1 MPSWRWSE
9 RSVEGSTSLD
19 LRLFD
24 ALPRLME
31 NLDVART
38 LTELADLLEI
48 QGASPFRI
56 RAYRNAVNT
65 INSLSRP
72 LKDMVEAG
80 EDLTELPSIGKS
92 VAKYIGEFLDTGS
105 ISRLEEVAAEFPRS
119 LVELM
124 RLDGVGPKKARKL
137 FEQLDVRTV
146 DDLAAALEIG
156 RVQEID
162 GFGVKSAG
170 KIVRAIEDH
179 RKHTGRFQ
187 IHETERLI
195 AGVLEHMQAAPGVGR
210 IEVAGSLRRRKETIG
225 DVDILAELEGDGTPV
240 VDHFVSFSGAERVEG
255 AGNTKGSIVLH
266 SGLQV
271 DLRVIPSRS
280 FGAAL
285 QYFSGSKEHNVA
297 VRARAVRQGLRVN
310 EWGVF
315 RVPESEDDEPLGKED
330 GERLAGDT
338 EQGVYEVLG
347 MSWVPPELREDRG
360 EVEAACGGEL
370 PELVSLA
377 DMRGDLQMHSTWSDG
392 KASVEEM
399 ARACLERGYEYFA
412 LTDHSQAMAMVQ
424 GLTPAR
430 AREQWSEIEEVQE
443 LVPGIRILKSVEVDI
458 LRDGSLDM
466 PDDVLEQLDLVV
478 ISVHSFMDQ
487 NRKTMTERVLR
498 AMQHP
503 SVDIL
508 AHPTGRRISRREPF
522 ELDIEAVLE
531 AAADLCLAVELNANP
546 NRLDL
551 SDVHVRRAKE
561 LAVPVVISTDAHSP
575 RGLADMRFGVDQA
588 RRGWLEAG
596 DVLNTRSVEEITGWL
611 RRRGT

>member
-1 MPSWRWSE
+1 
-9 RSVEGSTSLD
+9 
-19 LRLFD
+19 
-24 ALPRLME
+24 ME

-65 INSLSRP
+65 INGLSRP
-72 LKDMVEAG
+72 LKDMVKAG

-146 DDLAAALEIG
+146 DDLAAALETG

-297 VRARAVRQGLRVN
+297 VRTRAVRQGLRVN

-508 AHPTGRRISRREPF
+508 AHPTGRRINRREPF

-596 DVLNTRSVEEITGWL
+596 DVLNTRSVEEMTGWL

>member
-1 MPSWRWSE
+1 
-9 RSVEGSTSLD
+9 
-19 LRLFD
+19 
-24 ALPRLME
+24 ME

-72 LKDMVEAG
+72 LKDMVAAG
-80 EDLTELPSIGKS
+80 EDLTELPGVGKS
-92 VAKYIGEFLDTGS
+92 VAKYIGEFLTSGS
-105 ISRLEEVAAEFPRS
+105 ISRLEEVSAEFPRS
-119 LVELM
+119 LVQLM

-137 FEQLDVRTV
+137 FEELDVRTV
-146 DDLAAALEIG
+146 DDLAAELEAG
-156 RVQEID
+156 RVQTLD
-162 GFGVKSAG
+162 GFGVKSAA
-170 KIVRAIEDH
+170 KIIDAIEDH
-179 RKHTGRFQ
+179 KKHTGRFQ
-187 IHETERLI
+187 IRETERLI
-195 AGVLEHMQAAPGVGR
+195 AGLLEHMQSAPGVAR
-210 IEVAGSLRRRKETIG
+210 IELAGSLRRRKETIG

-240 VDHFVSFSGAERVEG
+240 VDHFVSFSGAQRVVG
-255 AGNTKGSIVLH
+255 AGSTKGSIVLH

-297 VRARAVRQGLRVN
+297 VRSRAVRQGLRVN

-315 RVPESEDDEPLGKED
+315 RVPETEDDEPIGKED

-338 EQGVYEVLG
+338 EQSVYEVLG
-347 MSWVPPELREDRG
+347 MSWVPPELRENRG
-360 EVEAACGGEL
+360 EVEAACEDEL
-370 PELVSLA
+370 PELVSLE
-377 DMRGDLQMHSTWSDG
+377 DIRGDLQMHSTWSDG

-399 ARACLERGYEYFA
+399 ARSCLERGYEYFA

-424 GLTPAR
+424 GLTPER
-430 AREQWSEIEEVQE
+430 AREQWAEIEQVQE

-458 LRDGSLDM
+458 LKDGSLDM
-466 PDDVLEQLDLVV
+466 PDDVLEQLDVLV

-487 NRKTMTERVLR
+487 NKKTMTDRVLR

-503 SVDIL
+503 AADIL
-508 AHPTGRRISRREPF
+508 AHPTGRIINRREPF
-522 ELDIEAVLE
+522 ELDVEAVLE
-531 AAADLCLAVELNANP
+531 AAADLSVAVELNANP
-546 NRLDL
+546 NRLDF
-551 SDVHVRRAKE
+551 SDVHVHRAKE
-561 LAVPVVISTDAHSP
+561 LGVPVVISTDAHSL

-588 RRGWLEAG
+588 RRGWLEAS
-596 DVLNTRSVEEITGWL
+596 DVLNTRSVEEMMGWL
-611 RRRGT
+611 GRRET

>member
-1 MPSWRWSE
+1 
-9 RSVEGSTSLD
+9 
-19 LRLFD
+19 
-24 ALPRLME
+24 ME
-31 NLDVART
+31 NLDVTRT

-65 INSLSRP
+65 VNSLSRP
-72 LKDMVEAG
+72 LKDMVAAG
-80 EDLTELPSIGKS
+80 EDLTELPGVGKS

-105 ISRLEEVAAEFPRS
+105 ISRLDEVAAEFPRS
-119 LVELM
+119 LVQLM
-124 RLDGVGPKKARKL
+124 RHDGVGPKKAKRL
-137 FEQLDVRTV
+137 FEELNVRTV
-146 DDLAAALEIG
+146 DDLAEAIENG
-156 RVQEID
+156 RVQKMD
-162 GFGVKSAG
+162 GFGVKSAD

-195 AGVLEHMQAAPGVGR
+195 SGVLEHVKAAPGVGR
-210 IEVAGSLRRRKETIG
+210 VEVAGSLRRRKETIG

-240 VDHFVSFSGAERVEG
+240 VDHFVSFSGAQRVTG
-255 AGNTKGSIVLH
+255 AGSTKGSIVLH

-297 VRARAVRQGLRVN
+297 VRTRAVRQGLRVN

-315 RVPESEDDEPLGKED
+315 RVPEGEENDEPPLGKED

-347 MSWVPPELREDRG
+347 MSWVPPELRENRG
-360 EVEAACGGEL
+360 EVESATGGEL
-370 PELVSLA
+370 PTLVTLQ
-377 DMRGDLQMHSTWSDG
+377 DIRGDLQMHSTWSDG

-412 LTDHSQAMAMVQ
+412 LTDHSQVMAMVQ
-424 GLTPAR
+424 GLTPER

-443 LVPGIRILKSVEVDI
+443 RVPGIRILKSVEVDI
-458 LRDGSLDM
+458 LKDGSLDM
-466 PDDVLEQLDLVV
+466 PDDVLEQLDVVV

-487 NRKTMTERVLR
+487 DRKTMTERVLR

-503 SVDIL
+503 SADIL
-508 AHPTGRRISRREPF
+508 AHPTGRRINRREPF
-522 ELDIEAVLE
+522 ELDVEAVLE
-531 AAADLCLAVELNANP
+531 AAAELSLAVELNANP

-551 SDVHVRRAKE
+551 RDVHVHRAKE

-575 RGLADMRFGVDQA
+575 KGLADMRFGVDQA

-596 DVLNTRSVEEITGWL
+596 DVLNTRSLEEMMGWL
-611 RRRGT
+611 GRRGT

>member
-1 MPSWRWSE
+1 
-9 RSVEGSTSLD
+9 
-19 LRLFD
+19 
-24 ALPRLME
+24 ME

-65 INSLSRP
+65 INSLSQP
-72 LKDMVEAG
+72 LKDMVAAG
-80 EDLTELPSIGKS
+80 EDLTELPGVGKS
-92 VAKYIGEFLDTGS
+92 VAKYIGEFLTSGS
-105 ISRLEEVAAEFPRS
+105 ISRLEEVSAEFPRS
-119 LVELM
+119 LVQLM

-137 FEQLDVRTV
+137 FEELDVRTV
-146 DDLAAALEIG
+146 DDLAAELEAG
-156 RVQEID
+156 RVQTLD
-162 GFGVKSAG
+162 GFGVKSAA
-170 KIVRAIEDH
+170 KIIDAIEDH
-179 RKHTGRFQ
+179 KKHTGRFQ
-187 IHETERLI
+187 IRETERLI
-195 AGVLEHMQAAPGVGR
+195 AGLLEHMQSAPGVAR
-210 IEVAGSLRRRKETIG
+210 IKLAGSLRRRKETIG

-240 VDHFVSFSGAERVEG
+240 VDHFVSFSGAQRVVG
-255 AGNTKGSIVLH
+255 AGSTKGSIVLH

-297 VRARAVRQGLRVN
+297 VRSRAVRQGLRVN

-315 RVPESEDDEPLGKED
+315 RVPETEDDEPIGKED

-338 EQGVYEVLG
+338 EQSVYEVLG
-347 MSWVPPELREDRG
+347 MSWVPPELRENRG
-360 EVEAACGGEL
+360 EVEAACEDEL
-370 PELVSLA
+370 PELVSLE
-377 DMRGDLQMHSTWSDG
+377 DIRGDLQMHSTWSDG

-399 ARACLERGYEYFA
+399 ARSCLERGYEYFA

-424 GLTPAR
+424 GLTPER
-430 AREQWSEIEEVQE
+430 AREQWAEIEQVQE

-458 LRDGSLDM
+458 LKDGSLDM
-466 PDDVLEQLDLVV
+466 PDDVLEQLDVLV

-487 NRKTMTERVLR
+487 NKKTMTDRVLR

-503 SVDIL
+503 SADIL
-508 AHPTGRRISRREPF
+508 AHPTGRIINRREPF
-522 ELDIEAVLE
+522 ELDVEAVLE
-531 AAADLCLAVELNANP
+531 AAADLSVAVELNANP
-546 NRLDL
+546 NRLDF
-551 SDVHVRRAKE
+551 SDVHVHRAKE

-588 RRGWLEAG
+588 RRGWLEAS
-596 DVLNTRSVEEITGWL
+596 DVLNTRSVEEMMGWL
-611 RRRGT
+611 GRRET

>member
-1 MPSWRWSE
+1 
-9 RSVEGSTSLD
+9 
-19 LRLFD
+19 
-24 ALPRLME
+24 ME

-266 SGLQV
+266 SGLPV
-271 DLRVIPSRS
+271 DLRVIPS
-280 FGAAL
+280 
-285 QYFSGSKEHNVA
+285 
-297 VRARAVRQGLRVN
+297 
-310 EWGVF
+310 
-315 RVPESEDDEPLGKED
+315 
-330 GERLAGDT
+330 
-338 EQGVYEVLG
+338 
-347 MSWVPPELREDRG
+347 
-360 EVEAACGGEL
+360 
-370 PELVSLA
+370 
-377 DMRGDLQMHSTWSDG
+377 
-392 KASVEEM
+392 
-399 ARACLERGYEYFA
+399 
-412 LTDHSQAMAMVQ
+412 
-424 GLTPAR
+424 
-430 AREQWSEIEEVQE
+430 
-443 LVPGIRILKSVEVDI
+443 
-458 LRDGSLDM
+458 
-466 PDDVLEQLDLVV
+466 
-478 ISVHSFMDQ
+478 
-487 NRKTMTERVLR
+487 
-498 AMQHP
+498 
-503 SVDIL
+503 
-508 AHPTGRRISRREPF
+508 
-522 ELDIEAVLE
+522 
-531 AAADLCLAVELNANP
+531 
-546 NRLDL
+546 
-551 SDVHVRRAKE
+551 
-561 LAVPVVISTDAHSP
+561 
-575 RGLADMRFGVDQA
+575 
-588 RRGWLEAG
+588 
-596 DVLNTRSVEEITGWL
+596 
-611 RRRGT
+611 

>member
-1 MPSWRWSE
+1 
-9 RSVEGSTSLD
+9 
-19 LRLFD
+19 
-24 ALPRLME
+24 ME

-72 LKDMVEAG
+72 LKDMVAAG
-80 EDLTELPSIGKS
+80 EDLTELPGVGKS
-92 VAKYIGEFLDTGS
+92 VAKYIGEFLTSGS
-105 ISRLEEVAAEFPRS
+105 ISRLEEVSAEFPRS
-119 LVELM
+119 LVQLM

-137 FEQLDVRTV
+137 FEELDVRTV
-146 DDLAAALEIG
+146 DDLAAELEAG
-156 RVQEID
+156 RVQTLD
-162 GFGVKSAG
+162 GFGVKSAA
-170 KIVRAIEDH
+170 KIIDAIEDH
-179 RKHTGRFQ
+179 KKHTGRFQ
-187 IHETERLI
+187 IRETERLI
-195 AGVLEHMQAAPGVGR
+195 AGLLEHMQSAPGVAR
-210 IEVAGSLRRRKETIG
+210 IELAGSLRRRKETIG

-240 VDHFVSFSGAERVEG
+240 VDHFVSFSGAQRVVG
-255 AGNTKGSIVLH
+255 AGSTKGSIVLH

-285 QYFSGSKEHNVA
+285 QYFSGSKEHTVA
-297 VRARAVRQGLRVN
+297 VRSRAVRQGLRVN

-315 RVPESEDDEPLGKED
+315 RVPETEDDEPIGKED

-338 EQGVYEVLG
+338 EQSVYEVLG
-347 MSWVPPELREDRG
+347 MSWVPPELRENRG
-360 EVEAACGGEL
+360 EVEAACEDEL
-370 PELVSLA
+370 PELVSLE
-377 DMRGDLQMHSTWSDG
+377 DIRGDLQMHSTWSDG

-399 ARACLERGYEYFA
+399 ARSCLERGYEYFA

-424 GLTPAR
+424 GLTPER
-430 AREQWSEIEEVQE
+430 AREQWAEIEQVQE

-458 LRDGSLDM
+458 LKDGSLDM
-466 PDDVLEQLDLVV
+466 PDDVLEQLDVLV

-487 NRKTMTERVLR
+487 NKKTMTDRVLR

-503 SVDIL
+503 SADIL
-508 AHPTGRRISRREPF
+508 AHPTGRIINRREPF
-522 ELDIEAVLE
+522 ELDVEAVLE
-531 AAADLCLAVELNANP
+531 AAADLSVAVELNANP
-546 NRLDL
+546 NRLDF
-551 SDVHVRRAKE
+551 SDVHVHRAKE

-588 RRGWLEAG
+588 RRGWLEAS
-596 DVLNTRSVEEITGWL
+596 DVLNTRSVEEMMGWL
-611 RRRGT
+611 GRRET